1 MFNDIWKYLTEVLLK
16 DAEVES
22 KSSRINSEHDAFLSN
37 RSLLYVGNE
46 DYIKKL
52 TANIN
57 LGISYLEHFDLL
69 RPSLNAGALSS

>member
-46 DYIKKL
+46 DYIRKL

-57 LGISYLEHFDLL
+57 LGMLYLEYFLIKYKQ
-69 RPSLNAGALSS
+69 